1 VYHVSKTKRIVADVP
16 EDVAI
21 NFKIAVLKSGK
32 KISEAITEALANWI
46 KAQENEESDESE
58 TQLREV
64 R

>member
-1 VYHVSKTKRIVADVP
+1 VSKTKRIVADVP

>member
-1 VYHVSKTKRIVADVP
+1 MSKTKRIVADVP
-16 EDVAI
+16 ENVAI

-46 KAQENEESDESE
+46 KTQENEESDESE